1 MQVVK
6 LPSAQQVLVRPFL
19 LTAPTLFYRNQL
31 QKLLLFPKSVSD
43 SPFYGEIIAADI
55 VVSRR
60 SAASVAQLWH
70 GVGWAARGRDGESNQ
85 TRSEV

>member
-6 LPSAQQVLVRPFL
+6 LPSAQRVLVRPFL

-31 QKLLLFPKSVSD
+31 QKLLLFGTSVSD

-55 VVSRR
+55 FVSRR

-70 GVGWAARGRDGESNQ
+70 AVEWAARGRDGESNQ